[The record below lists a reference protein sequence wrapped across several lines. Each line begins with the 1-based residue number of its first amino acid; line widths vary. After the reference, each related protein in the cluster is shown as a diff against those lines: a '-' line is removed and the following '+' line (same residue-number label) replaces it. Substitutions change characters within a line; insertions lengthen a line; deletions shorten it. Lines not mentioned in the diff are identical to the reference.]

1 MPLVGESLRTRLE
14 REGAL
19 PVEDV
24 LPIVDAVADALAYAH
39 GQDVVHR
46 DIKPENIL
54 FNVGHPM
61 VADFGVA
68 RAIGADAVTQGGIA
82 VGTPEY
88 MSPEQAGG
96 EAELD
101 GRSDVYSLACVVYEM
116 LSGAPPFRGADA
128 RAIMARHITE
138 SPAPVRVRRPEVPA
152 GMAAALSRALEKAP
166 ASRFRTAGDFA
177 TALRTRDAMPASP
190 AGGRVAVLP
199 FVNTSGDPGMEYLS
213 DGITDTLIDALA
225 KVDGLEVASRT
236 SVFAL
241 KGSGKDIRAI
251 GAHLHVTTVIEG
263 TLRRAGG
270 QLRITVQLTDVAGG
284 RLLWSQRYDRRLD
297 DVLAVE
303 DEIAEAIVGALRR
316 TVLRDLGTVH
326 PRRYTQNVAAYNLY
340 LQGRYHWNRRTV
352 GDLQRAIAF
361 FEQAIAAD
369 PEFALAYTGLADC
382 YALQIDYRSI
392 RVQEGLERAKAE
404 ARRALAIDDNLAEAH
419 TSLAW
424 VLFVYEWDWAGAE
437 REFRR
442 ALQIDARYAT
452 AHQWYAW
459 LHLVRGRLN
468 ESLTEGHAAVD
479 LDPSSVSIRRSLGWL
494 YYHARRYDTAVQH
507 LLRAC
512 AMDPTA
518 AESHRIL
525 GLVYEARGDHASA
538 DAACREAVRLSDHAP
553 VAIGGL
559 SFVLA
564 GAGRAGE
571 ARALL
576 VQLEARA
583 SREYVSPVAL
593 GTAYLGLGMLD
604 QALGELER
612 AYRERRGWVAY
623 LDAEQMF
630 DPLRGLPRFEDL
642 RRRLALA
649 MA

>member
-1 MPLVGESLRTRLE
+1 
-14 REGAL
+14 
-19 PVEDV
+19 
-24 LPIVDAVADALAYAH
+24 
-39 GQDVVHR
+39 
-46 DIKPENIL
+46 
-54 FNVGHPM
+54 
-61 VADFGVA
+61 
-68 RAIGADAVTQGGIA
+68 
-82 VGTPEY
+82 
-88 MSPEQAGG
+88 
-96 EAELD
+96 
-101 GRSDVYSLACVVYEM
+101 
-116 LSGAPPFRGADA
+116 
-128 RAIMARHITE
+128 
-138 SPAPVRVRRPEVPA
+138 
-152 GMAAALSRALEKAP
+152 
-166 ASRFRTAGDFA
+166 
-177 TALRTRDAMPASP
+177 
-190 AGGRVAVLP
+190 
-199 FVNTSGDPGMEYLS
+199 
-213 DGITDTLIDALA
+213 LIDALA